1 MIARIWH
8 GRTSMEL
15 GAEYA
20 RFLRNR
26 AIPDYRSTIGNL
38 GALVLRHDAPECCHF
53 LTVSLWESLDVI
65 RAFAGEPIE
74 TAKYYDE
81 DVRYLLEYEPTATH
95 YEVQGAGLSRA
106 LLENEGS
113 QSR

>member
-1 MIARIWH
+1 VIARIWH
-8 GRTSMEL
+8 GRTSIEL

-26 AIPDYRSTIGNL
+26 AIPDYRNTVGNL
-38 GALVLRHDAPECCHF
+38 GALVLHHEASECCHF

-74 TAKYYDE
+74 TAKYCAE

-95 YEVQGAGLSRA
+95 YEVQGAGLSSA
-106 LLENEGS
+106 LLESEGS
-113 QSR
+113 LTC